1 MAARGFVNFAFKK
14 LFAAVLTIIAIT
26 CVNFVIFRI
35 APGDPVRMMFR
46 DPRVSAQQMQRV
58 RERFGLDKPLG
69 GQFAAYVKE
78 LARGNLGMS
87 FWQKRPVLE
96 VIADRVPQTL
106 MLVLTSLVIAII
118 MGTSFG
124 ALAGWK
130 SGSRFDSI
138 IMSISLAVYSIPTF
152 AMGLVLLLVFS
163 FMLTVFPLGGM
174 STPASGFS
182 GFRHFLD
189 VLWHMV
195 LPAVSIIFWYVGE
208 YVLLT
213 RSSMIDVLGKEYIT
227 TARAKGL
234 KESAILRNHALRN
247 ALLPVVT
254 MSGISFAFAIGG
266 VIEAETVFSWPGV
279 GRLVY
284 DAVLKRDYP
293 LLQGIFLI
301 FAVSVVLMNLV
312 VDLVYGYV
320 DPRIKVGGGWEAA

>member
-14 LFAAVLTIIAIT
+14 LFAAALTIIAIT